1 MDDIGAVNRFERSE
15 GLVDK
20 VLARS
25 SGLTWI
31 RSFLR

>member
-20 VLARS
+20 VLGKE
-25 SGLTWI
+25 GLMDYNN
-31 RSFLR
+31 S